1 VAGRKESALAQYLA
15 AGGLVC
21 VILSSLRLLMKAMSI
36 FCFSF
41 FFFFFFFFFFL
52 YDSRGTVQK
61 LGDVLMEAYRSLG
74 QLGG

>member
-1 VAGRKESALAQYLA
+1 
-15 AGGLVC
+15 
-21 VILSSLRLLMKAMSI
+21 MKAMSI